1 MGGGEAVA
9 RAMTSPEVDLVSEL
23 AGDVE
28 GDLAGRLRQATWDL
42 HREAE
47 RSGVVALML
56 SGGMGREA
64 YGLFLRNL
72 LAVYEALES
81 GLDGARDHAAVGTV
95 AREELYRGAALRADL
110 AALGGADWAGRW
122 PVLPEGRDYAAGI
135 AAVAACDPLRL
146 IAHAYV
152 RYLGDLNGGR
162 VLRRLVARALG
173 LDAAG
178 LAFYEFGGIADVAAF
193 ATSYRRGFETIDL
206 PEAGCRAIIEEAR
219 QAFRHNIALSR
230 AVAAFGA

>member
-1 MGGGEAVA
+1 MAMGAGEAVA
-9 RAMTSPEVDLVSEL
+9 RGMTPPEVDLVGEL
-23 AGDVE
+23 VSDVAGDLA

-81 GLDGARDHAAVGTV
+81 GLDSARDHAAVGAL

-110 AALGGADWAGRW
+110 AALGGADWAARW
-122 PVLPEGRDYAAGI
+122 PVLPEGRDYAARI

-146 IAHAYV
+146 LAHAYV

-162 VLRRLVARALG
+162 
-173 LDAAG
+173 
-178 LAFYEFGGIADVAAF
+178 
-193 ATSYRRGFETIDL
+193 
-206 PEAGCRAIIEEAR
+206 
-219 QAFRHNIALSR
+219 LSNLMS
-230 AVAAFGA
+230 GK